1 MTEDDAMSENATP
14 PAIDPSVPPSGTG
27 CADCEAADPP
37 GWWVHLRRC
46 AACGHV
52 GCCDTSPA
60 QHASAHAA
68 ASGHPVVQTFEPGED
83 WFWHYGDEAF
93 VEGPELTPPTS
104 RPARAGL
111 PRPAGTRPRRLARPH
126 PPMTGALRGAAAVPL
141 EPLAVPA
148 GPASLPL
155 LPRLA
160 AALAGGAPVLPYAAS
175 SPPPSLPAPDV
186 SGMPDD
192 LAVVVGTSGSTGS
205 PKLAM
210 LTTGALRASAAATHD
225 RLGGPGQWLLTLPAH
240 HVAGLQVL
248 LRSVHA
254 GTEPVVMD
262 LTDGFTP
269 TAFVTATARLATG
282 VRHYT
287 SLVPTQLARLLDHA
301 GGTEALAAHEAVIVG
316 GAALPP
322 SLRARAGAAGVRVVA
337 TYGMSETCGGCV
349 YDGRPFPCTDV
360 ALDDDGRVRLGGA
373 TLAAGYL
380 GRPDLG
386 AAAFVRGADGIR
398 RFLTDDVGHLD
409 DDGRL
414 HVDGRLDDLINTG
427 GLKVAPRVVEEAIEA
442 HVPGVREVVVVG
454 TPHPEWGQ
462 AVSALVVV
470 GPDAPPDP
478 VTTADLRARLRD
490 VLPAHALPVRVLQA
504 AEVPLTGPGKPDRRS
519 IAAMFT
525 VG

>member
-1 MTEDDAMSENATP
+1 MTGP
-14 PAIDPSVPPSGTG
+14 PNGV
-27 CADCEAADPP
+27 
-37 GWWVHLRRC
+37 
-46 AACGHV
+46 
-52 GCCDTSPA
+52 
-60 QHASAHAA
+60 AA
-68 ASGHPVVQTFEPGED
+68 A
-83 WFWHYGDEAF
+83 
-93 VEGPELTPPTS
+93 GP
-104 RPARAGL
+104 
-111 PRPAGTRPRRLARPH
+111 
-126 PPMTGALRGAAAVPL
+126 

-148 GPASLPL
+148 GPPALAL

-175 SPPPSLPAPDV
+175 SPPPPLPPAD
-186 SGMPDD
+186 GTRMPDD

-210 LTTGALRASAAATHD
+210 LTADALRASAGATHD

-248 LRSVHA
+248 LRSLDA
-254 GTEPVVMD
+254 GTEPVVVD
-262 LTDGFTP
+262 LVDGFTP
-269 TAFVTATARLATG
+269 TAFVAATSRLDTG
-282 VRHYT
+282 VRRYT
-287 SLVPTQLARLLDHA
+287 SLVPTQLARLLGHA
-301 GGTEALAAHEAVIVG
+301 GSVEAMASHDAVIVG
-316 GAALPP
+316 GAAMPP
-322 SLRARAGAAGVRVVA
+322 GLRARAEAAGVRVVA

-360 ALDDDGRVRLGGA
+360 ALDEDGRVRLGGA

-380 GRPDLG
+380 GRPDLT
-386 AAAFVRGADGIR
+386 AAAFVTGADGIR
-398 RFLTDDVGHLD
+398 RFLTDDVGRVD
-409 DDGRL
+409 DEGRL

-427 GLKVAPRVVEEAIEA
+427 GLKVAPRVVEEAIAA

-470 GPDAPPDP
+470 EPGASTDT
-478 VTTADLRARLRD
+478 VTAADLRARLRG

-504 AEVPLTGPGKPDRRS
+504 AEVPVTGPGKPDRRS
-519 IAAMFT
+519 IAAMFA